1 MKTMKQSYLASVGI
15 VAIAV
20 SSFTCLDARADT
32 LLFDNFN
39 KGIVVQNSIPPN
51 LTTFTLTQKTF
62 ITDLFIYAV
71 NDQALTNKIGFVGI
85 GLFDATKGTYKDN
98 LYHWDA
104 KPNIYLDPGTYTIK
118 VQNPVW
124 SYNDGS
130 DNKGFAMVS
139 GFAVPEPATAA
150 LFGAGLL
157 GLGIL
162 RKRRQA

>member
-1 MKTMKQSYLASVGI
+1 MKLMKQSHLATTGI
-15 VAIAV
+15 IAIIA
-20 SSFTCLDARADT
+20 SGSASLDARADT

-39 KGIVVQNSIPPN
+39 QGIVVQDSVPPN
-51 LTTFTLTQKTF
+51 PTTFTLTQETF

-71 NDQALTNKIGFVGI
+71 NDQASTNKIGFVGV
-85 GLFDATKGTYKDN
+85 GLFDATKGTYLDN
-98 LYHWDA
+98 LYYWDA
-104 KPNIYLDPGTYTIK
+104 KPNIYLIPGTYTIE

-150 LFGAGLL
+150 LLGAGLL